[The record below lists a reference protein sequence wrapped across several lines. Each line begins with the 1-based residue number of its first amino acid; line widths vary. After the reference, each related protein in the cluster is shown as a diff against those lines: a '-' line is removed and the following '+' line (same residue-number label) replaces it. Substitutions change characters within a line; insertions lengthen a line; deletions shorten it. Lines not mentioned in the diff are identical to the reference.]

1 MIFKGSR
8 YQNVGTYS
16 ATDASG
22 ATVTA
27 LRIRFIPPTPAG
39 FRHLFLDGQ
48 RLDVLA
54 YTYYRNP
61 EKSWLI
67 ADANT
72 EMDPEDLLEPGR
84 RIAIP
89 PDPS

>member
-8 YQNVGTYS
+8 YQNVGTYT

-39 FRHLFLDGQ
+39 FFHAFVAGE

-54 YTYYRNP
+54 YNYYRDAQ
-61 EKSWLI
+61 KSWLI
-67 ADANT
+67 ADANAPV
-72 EMDPEDLLEPGR
+72 DPDDVLEIGR

-89 PDPS
+89 PDRS